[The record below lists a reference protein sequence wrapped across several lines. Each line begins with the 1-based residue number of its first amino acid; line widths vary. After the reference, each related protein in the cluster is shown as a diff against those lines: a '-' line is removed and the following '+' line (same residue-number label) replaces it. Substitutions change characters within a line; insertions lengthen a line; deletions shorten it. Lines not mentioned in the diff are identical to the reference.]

1 MNFKNHLFAIALMTS
16 VSGCITR
23 TANIDSSLSSI
34 NADDLKKEISV
45 LASDDLKGRFPATDG
60 ETKTINYLAGQF
72 TELGLQPANNGSYFQ
87 EVPLVKI
94 TPEGPMKLDINGSKN
109 SLSLNYSDDFIG
121 NTSMITDEV
130 KLDRSEI
137 VFVGYGIN
145 APEYNWNDYAGTDVK
160 GKIVMMLVNDPG
172 YATGDTSLFDGKS
185 MTYYGRWTY
194 KYEEA
199 AREGAAGAI
208 VIHETGAAGYPW
220 SVVQNSFSG
229 SQFYL
234 DENDQDQARL
244 EMRGWVTTDAARRI
258 FQSAGM
264 DYDGILLEAAA
275 RGFKPFNMNLTASVQ
290 FRNRIIHTKSDNVAA
305 LWKGSDNADEYIVYT
320 AHWDHLGVNSSIQ
333 GDSIFNGAVDNATG
347 TAALLEIAKAFTSLP
362 EKQDRS
368 ILFLSVTAEEQG
380 LLGSKYYVEHPL
392 FPLNKTVCAINMD
405 ALNIFGKTSDMT
417 IIGYG
422 YSQLDEYVENILRKY
437 GRYARP
443 DPEPEKG
450 GYFRSD
456 HFSFAKAGVPALDL
470 SEGVDNIQH
479 GMEWGMEQQ
488 DKWTMENYHKPSDN
502 YEPDK
507 WDFDGMIAD
516 IKVYFEVGYDLSI
529 SDAFPNW
536 NQGNPFKPLR
546 DKMMN
551 NK

>member
-1 MNFKNHLFAIALMTS
+1 MNLKGHAFAIALITS
-16 VSGCITR
+16 VSACTNR
-23 TANIDSSLSSI
+23 TGNIDASLSSI
-34 NADDLKKEISV
+34 TADDLKKEISV
-45 LASDDLKGRFPATDG
+45 LASDDFKGRFPATAG
-60 ETKTINYLAGQF
+60 ETKTINYLAEQF
-72 TELGLQPANNGSYFQ
+72 TDLGLKPANNGSYFQ

-94 TPEGPMKLDINGSKN
+94 TPEGLMKLDISGSKN
-109 SLSLNYSDDFIG
+109 NFSLNYMDDFIG

-137 VFVGYGIN
+137 VFAGYGIN
-145 APEYNWNDYAGTDVK
+145 APEYNWNDYAGIDVK
-160 GKIVMMLVNDPG
+160 GKIVLMLVNDPG

-220 SVVQNSFSG
+220 SVVQNSFTG
-229 SQFYL
+229 PQFYL
-234 DENDQDQARL
+234 DENNQDQARL

-258 FQSAGM
+258 FKSAGM
-264 DYDGILLEAAA
+264 DYDGILFEAAT
-275 RGFKPFNMNLTASVQ
+275 RGFRPFDMNLAASVN
-290 FRNRIIHTKSDNVAA
+290 FRNRFTHTKSNNVAA
-305 LWKGSDNADEYIVYT
+305 VWPGSDNADEYIVYT
-320 AHWDHLGVNSSIQ
+320 AHWDHLGVNPSIK

-347 TAALLEIAKAFTSLP
+347 TAALLEIAKAFTRLP
-362 EKQDRS
+362 EKQGRS
-368 ILFLSVTAEEQG
+368 ILFLAVTAEEQG
-380 LLGSKYYVEHPL
+380 LLGSKYYVEHPI

-417 IIGYG
+417 IVGYG

-437 GRYARP
+437 GRYAVP
-443 DPEPEKG
+443 DAEPEKG

-470 SEGVDNIQH
+470 SEGMDNIQH
-479 GMEWGMEQQ
+479 GMEWGIEQQ

-516 IKVYFEVGYDLSI
+516 IRVYFEVGYDLSI
-529 SDAFPNW
+529 SHAFPNW

-546 DKMMN
+546 DKMMSS
-551 NK
+551 K